1 MSRAHTHT
9 CSRSR
14 LALSALSALTLTLG
28 SLSLHTLSP
37 QRAEAT
43 VAYRAT
49 LKSLTEQADF
59 VALVK
64 VTSQQSPK
72 ERGPQG
78 QIYTQSRVEVREY
91 LKGQGEGE
99 LTVQQLGGTL
109 DGLTMYVS
117 GSPQLK
123 VGAEYV
129 LFLVKGEGSLT
140 HIVSL
145 AQGVYELTGPEGSAL
160 RQDLRG
166 LTFYEPTPP
175 QGPAEHKAHL
185 THTHT
190 PAQTLTLSALK
201 AQVSAHLTPTG
212 GER

>member
-9 CSRSR
+9 PSSS
-14 LALSALSALTLTLG
+14 ALSALSAFTLTLS
-28 SLSLHTLSP
+28 SLSLPSLP
-37 QRAEAT
+37 LQRAEAT

-49 LKSLTEQADF
+49 LKSLTEQADMI
-59 VALVK
+59 ALVR
-64 VTSQQSPK
+64 VSAQHSPK

-91 LKGQGEGE
+91 LKGQGGAE

-109 DGLTMYVS
+109 DGLTMHVS
-117 GSPQLK
+117 GSPHLK

-145 AQGVYELTGPEGSAL
+145 SQGVYELSEGGAL
-160 RQDLRG
+160 RQDLKG

-175 QGPAEHKAHL
+175 QGPAQHKAHL
-185 THTHT
+185 THDHS

-201 AQVSAHLTPTG
+201 AQVSVYLAPKG